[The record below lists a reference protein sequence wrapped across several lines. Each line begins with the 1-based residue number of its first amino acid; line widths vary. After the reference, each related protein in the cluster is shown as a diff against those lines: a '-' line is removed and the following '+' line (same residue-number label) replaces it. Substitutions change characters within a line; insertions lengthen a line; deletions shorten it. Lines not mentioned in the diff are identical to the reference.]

1 MAKTSLASL
10 LGLADDQEG
19 LRFWE
24 IIAIASWVIGITM
37 IAVFSAALGHDG
49 LRAFGILALVA
60 GGAWGVGS
68 VLGFLFGVPRLRS
81 QTGHQALAGEQS
93 QFTPNTNL
101 EQISDWLTKI
111 IVGATLVQLNAVV
124 GRLQDTAVFIGDSI
138 GARGA
143 APVGGA
149 VMIYFFTAGFM
160 WGYLWCSV
168 RIFREMIRLARETD
182 GEDETIPELPP
193 VAPKPVR
200 PKV

>member
-1 MAKTSLASL
+1 MAKTSLAKL

-24 IIAIASWVIGITM
+24 IIAIASWLIGTTM
-37 IAVFSAALGHDG
+37 IAIFSAALGQDG
-49 LRAFGILALVA
+49 LRTFGILALVA
-60 GGAWGVGS
+60 GASWGAGS

-81 QTGHQALAGEQS
+81 QTGHQTLTGEQS

-111 IVGATLVQLNAVV
+111 IVGATLVQLDAVLR
-124 GRLQDTAVFIGDSI
+124 RLQDTAVFIGESV
-138 GARGA
+138 GSRGA

-182 GEDETIPELPP
+182 GEDESIPELPP
-193 VAPKPVR
+193 IASKPAR
-200 PKV
+200 PKA